1 MKGKVIA
8 YCKKETVQVIA
19 GVLALLSCFLVP
31 PSAAYLE
38 YVNFNVLILLFCLMS
53 VVAGMQQIGVFD
65 VLCSW
70 LLHKV
75 HSLRGLMVLL
85 CGLSFFLSMFLTNDV
100 TLVTVVP
107 FTIMVF
113 GATASG
119 ALMRILLLETLAA
132 NLGSML
138 TPFGNPQNLFL
149 YATYGFAL
157 REFLALMAPYTILS
171 LILLLLTS
179 IIWGKGVH
187 PVHHAKKETSE
198 RNMKMDNRKLVIYI
212 LLFGLSVLSV
222 ARLLDA
228 RILLVL
234 TLVVIGGVD
243 WHLFGKVDYALL
255 LTFLF
260 FFVFVGNMGQVQSVR
275 DFFANSLEGREVL
288 IAVLASQIISNVPT
302 AVLLAQF
309 TDVGKEL
316 VIGTNL
322 GGLGTL
328 IASMASL
335 ITYKFYAKLSGSD
348 KGKYLLWFT
357 AVNVVFLLVLITFSF
372 VYGTR

>member
-65 VLCSW
+65 VLCGW

-149 YATYGFAL
+149 YATYGFGL
-157 REFLALMAPYTILS
+157 REFLTLMAPYTILS

-179 IIWGKGVH
+179 IIWGKGTH
-187 PVHHAKKETSE
+187 PVHHEKKKTSE
-198 RNMKMDNRKLVIYI
+198 RNMKIDNRKLVIYI

-222 ARLLDA
+222 ARLLDV
-228 RILLVL
+228 RILLVV

-288 IAVLASQIISNVPT
+288 TAVLASQIISNVPA

-309 TDVGKEL
+309 TDAGKEL

-357 AVNVVFLLVLITFSF
+357 AVNVVFLLVLIAFSLQKI
-372 VYGTR
+372 